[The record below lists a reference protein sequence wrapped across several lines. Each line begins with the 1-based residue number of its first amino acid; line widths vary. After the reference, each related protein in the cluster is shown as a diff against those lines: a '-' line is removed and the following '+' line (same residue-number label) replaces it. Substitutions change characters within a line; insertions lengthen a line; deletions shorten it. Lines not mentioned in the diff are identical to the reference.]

1 MTSRTELENKI
12 RELKELEAMAHE
24 LDTEIESLKDE
35 LKAVLVA
42 ENTEELVTGAYILRY
57 TTVTTNRFD
66 STTFKK
72 TYSDLY
78 KQFTKQTTS
87 RRFSIS

>member
-1 MTSRTELENKI
+1 MTNKNELEKTI
-12 RELKELEAMAHE
+12 CELREMELMQKELEA
-24 LDTEIESLKDE
+24 EIEALKDT
-35 LKAVLVA
+35 LKAALNEA
-42 ENTEELVTGAYILRY
+42 HTEEMIIGTSIVRF

>member
-1 MTSRTELENKI
+1 MTTNEMLAKI
-12 RELKELEAMAHE
+12 RELKELEAMAKE

-42 ENTEELVTGAYILRY
+42 ENADEKVVGTYILRY
-57 TTVTTNRFD
+57 TLVKSNRFD

-72 TYSDLY
+72 TYNDLY
-78 KQFTKQTTS
+78 KQFTKMTTS

>member
-1 MTSRTELENKI
+1 MTNKEELESKI
-12 RELKELEAMAHE
+12 KELKELEAMAHE
-24 LDTEIESLKDE
+24 LNTEIESLKDE
-35 LKAVLVA
+35 LKAVLVS
-42 ENTEELVTGAYILRY
+42 ENKEELVTGAYILRY

>member
-1 MTSRTELENKI
+1 MTNRTELESKI

-35 LKAVLVA
+35 LKSVLVS
-42 ENTEELVTGAYILRY
+42 ENKEELVTGAYILRY

>member
-1 MTSRTELENKI
+1 MTNRTELESKI
-12 RELKELEAMAHE
+12 KELKELEAMAHE
-24 LDTEIESLKDE
+24 LNTEIESLKDE

-42 ENTEELVTGAYILRY
+42 ENKEELVTGAYILRY

-66 STTFKK
+66 STSFKK
-72 TYSDLY
+72 SYAELY
-78 KQFTKQTTS
+78 KAFTRQTTS

>member
-1 MTSRTELENKI
+1 MTNRTELESKI

-35 LKAVLVA
+35 LKSVLVA

>member
-1 MTSRTELENKI
+1 MTNRTELESKI

>member
-1 MTSRTELENKI
+1 MTNRTELENKI

-42 ENTEELVTGAYILRY
+42 ENKEELVTGAYILRY

>member
-1 MTSRTELENKI
+1 MTNRTELESKI
-12 RELKELEAMAHE
+12 KELKELEAMAHE

-42 ENTEELVTGAYILRY
+42 ENKEELVTGAYILRY

-66 STTFKK
+66 STSFKK
-72 TYSDLY
+72 SYAELY
-78 KQFTKQTTS
+78 KAFTRQTTS

>member
-1 MTSRTELENKI
+1 MTNRTELENKI
-12 RELKELEAMAHE
+12 KELKELEAMAHE

-35 LKAVLVA
+35 LKAVLVS
-42 ENTEELVTGAYILRY
+42 ENKEELVTGAYILRY

-66 STTFKK
+66 STSFKK
-72 TYSDLY
+72 SYSELY
-78 KQFTKQTTS
+78 KAFTKQTTS

>member
-1 MTSRTELENKI
+1 
-12 RELKELEAMAHE
+12 MAHE
-24 LDTEIESLKDE
+24 LNTEIESLKDE

-42 ENTEELVTGAYILRY
+42 ENKEELVTGAYILRY

-66 STTFKK
+66 STSFKK
-72 TYSDLY
+72 SYAELY
-78 KQFTKQTTS
+78 KAFTRQTTS

>member
-1 MTSRTELENKI
+1 MTTNEMLAKI
-12 RELKELEAMAHE
+12 RELKELEAMAKE

-42 ENTEELVTGAYILRY
+42 ENADEKVVGSYILRY
-57 TTVTTNRFD
+57 TLVKSNRFD

-72 TYSDLY
+72 TYNDLY
-78 KQFTKQTTS
+78 KQFTKMTTS

>member
-1 MTSRTELENKI
+1 MTNRTELESKI
-12 RELKELEAMAHE
+12 KELKELEAMAHE
-24 LDTEIESLKDE
+24 LATEIESLKDE

-42 ENTEELVTGAYILRY
+42 ENKEELVTGAYILRY
-57 TTVTTNRFD
+57 TIVTTNRFD

-72 TYSDLY
+72 SYGDLY

-87 RRFSIS
+87 RRFSIC

>member
-1 MTSRTELENKI
+1 MTNRTELENKI
-12 RELKELEAMAHE
+12 KELKELEAMAHE

-35 LKAVLVA
+35 LKAVLVS
-42 ENTEELVTGAYILRY
+42 ENKEELVTGAYILRY